1 MIETDF
7 HRREFADGEE
17 LALGLADWTAER
29 LRGAIAARGV
39 ALLIVSGGKSP
50 ARFFDL
56 LSNLDLDWTRVAIT
70 LADERRVADDSPRS
84 NARLVRERLLRNR
97 AEAASFTPLADV
109 RLPEDQELAAA
120 SARIANLPMPADVVV
135 LGMGDDG
142 HTASWFPGADGL
154 AEAMDPAARQLV
166 APIVAPDAPEPRLTL
181 TGRVILRA
189 RAIALEIQGEAK
201 LATFAAALEPGPEEA
216 MPIRAVLRG
225 AADRLTVFMC
235 FANGPLPPIQR
246 PKSVLRRDRRR
257 CALGLVRRWRVS
269 VSHGADAILGR
280 HSAPASQGTNILP
293 RAVDGNASF
302 SRRFI
307 GCELAVG
314 DSFPSVLVVQ
324 DNDDREQ
331 RKDQHVIFP
340 LRQDKS
346 VRGERDEAAG
356 QRAGHR
362 ARFRHVGEIAPQ
374 AVPDRKQEQPGE
386 KDKSGDPRLDEQAT
400 ARSCRLNFG

>member
-1 MIETDF
+1 MIETAF
-7 HRREFADGEE
+7 QRREFVNGEE
-17 LALGLADWTAER
+17 IAASLADWTSAR
-29 LRGAIAARGV
+29 LRGAITSRGV

-56 LSNLDLDWTRVAIT
+56 LSNVDLDWTRVAIT

-84 NARLVRERLLRNR
+84 NARLARERLLCNR
-97 AEAASFTPLADV
+97 AERASFTPLADV

-166 APIVAPDAPEPRLTL
+166 APIRAANAGEPRLTL

-225 AADRLTVFMC
+225 AADRLTVFMSSGTDTS
-235 FANGPLPPIQR
+235 ANLAAEKHPP
-246 PKSVLRRDRRR
+246 
-257 CALGLVRRWRVS
+257 
-269 VSHGADAILGR
+269 
-280 HSAPASQGTNILP
+280 T
-293 RAVDGNASF
+293 
-302 SRRFI
+302 
-307 GCELAVG
+307 
-314 DSFPSVLVVQ
+314 
-324 DNDDREQ
+324 
-331 RKDQHVIFP
+331 
-340 LRQDKS
+340 
-346 VRGERDEAAG
+346 
-356 QRAGHR
+356 
-362 ARFRHVGEIAPQ
+362 
-374 AVPDRKQEQPGE
+374 
-386 KDKSGDPRLDEQAT
+386 
-400 ARSCRLNFG
+400 